1 MWTAPKRRSSGI
13 GQKSERRGVRLSWD
27 RLLLVRH
34 LEIIMFFLLAFL
46 ACATQDAD
54 DATSPFPEHDDDSA
68 SPTSVDPANGGLL
81 GHVETGDCA
90 QGEIIELDFGTAQVF
105 GYQVEVKYADGTF
118 EPMQPSIHIRSSIA
132 MIDGSL
138 ADYESPIYRNGPV
151 LTFTCGYQ
159 WESTGPRIEG
169 VQTGTA
175 TGYRVTWMTE
185 Q

>member
-1 MWTAPKRRSSGI
+1 
-13 GQKSERRGVRLSWD
+13 
-27 RLLLVRH
+27 
-34 LEIIMFFLLAFL
+34 MFILLALL
-46 ACATQDAD
+46 ACATHND
-54 DATSPFPEHDDDSA
+54 DDDDGLREFDSDSA
-68 SPTSVDPANGGLL
+68 SPASVDPASDGGLI
-81 GHVETGDCA
+81 GHVETDACA

-138 ADYESPIYRNGPV
+138 ADYESPIYRNGSV

-169 VQTGTA
+169 VQTGAA
-175 TGYRVTWMTE
+175 TGYRVTWMSE